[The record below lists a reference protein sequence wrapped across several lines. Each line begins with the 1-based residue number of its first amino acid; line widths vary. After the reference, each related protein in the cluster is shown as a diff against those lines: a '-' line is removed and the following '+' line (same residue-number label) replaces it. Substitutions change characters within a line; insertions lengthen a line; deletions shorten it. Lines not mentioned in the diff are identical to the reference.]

1 MEGKRNIIYVV
12 MILAIIISF
21 LYRHES
27 NKETVILN
35 DGVDL
40 EQNENSGENIGF
52 FTYYYNT
59 FKTGLNDFRKSSY
72 YRYVL
77 LGMVCLVLGGFIW
90 GVSKGKISFAKE
102 QEKKAKIQ
110 NEKVFAEPIKS
121 VNQYEMITKETTQ
134 KEVEKLFSSEKF
146 KKMAEEK
153 GEKVENWNWQSR
165 EKSKRTVFRDD
176 KSDTSDEHMSQVDF
190 SDND

>member
-1 MEGKRNIIYVV
+1 

-21 LYRHES
+21 LYRQEI
-27 NKETVILN
+27 NKEIAHISESGPQ
-35 DGVDL
+35 D
-40 EQNENSGENIGF
+40 QNENTGENNGLF
-52 FTYYYNT
+52 AYYYNKLKNS
-59 FKTGLNDFRKSSY
+59 FNDFRKSNY

-77 LGMVCLVLGGFIW
+77 LGMICLILGGFIW

-110 NEKVFAEPIKS
+110 NEKVFAEPTKGL
-121 VNQYEMITKETTQ
+121 NQYEMITKETTQ

-165 EKSKRTVFRDD
+165 EKAKRTVFRDD